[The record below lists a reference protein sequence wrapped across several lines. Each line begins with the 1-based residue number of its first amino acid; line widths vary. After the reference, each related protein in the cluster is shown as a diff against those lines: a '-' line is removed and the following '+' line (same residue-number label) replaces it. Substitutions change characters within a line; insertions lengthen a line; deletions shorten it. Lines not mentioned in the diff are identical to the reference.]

1 MWPKGSIERQPST
14 DKPLEGFVMPDDNS
28 TNTAKSAQRRLLEA
42 MVTLNAINNGRPV
55 PDMDKIT
62 NGWVL
67 PISASASR
75 KEMRKRIV
83 NAISEGGINI
93 RPKPDCEGQD

>member
-1 MWPKGSIERQPST
+1 MQ
-14 DKPLEGFVMPDDNS
+14 DDNS

-55 PDMDKIT
+55 PDMEKIT

-83 NAISEGGINI
+83 NAISESGINI
-93 RPKPDCEGQD
+93 RPKPDCEGED

>member
-1 MWPKGSIERQPST
+1 
-14 DKPLEGFVMPDDNS
+14 MPDDNL

-55 PDMDKIT
+55 PDMDKIK

-75 KEMRKRIV
+75 KEIRKRIV
-83 NAISEGGINI
+83 NAISDGGINI
-93 RPKPDCEGQD
+93 RSKPDCEGED

>member
-1 MWPKGSIERQPST
+1 
-14 DKPLEGFVMPDDNS
+14 MPDDNL

-42 MVTLNAINNGRPV
+42 MVTLNAINNGRSV
-55 PDMDKIT
+55 PDMDKIK

-75 KEMRKRIV
+75 KEIRKRIV
-83 NAISEGGINI
+83 NAISDGGINI
-93 RPKPDCEGQD
+93 RSKPDCEGED

>member
-1 MWPKGSIERQPST
+1 
-14 DKPLEGFVMPDDNS
+14 MPDDNL

-55 PDMDKIT
+55 PDMDKIM

-67 PISASASR
+67 PIPASASR

-83 NAISEGGINI
+83 NAISEAGINI
-93 RPKPDCEGQD
+93 RPKPDCEGEN

>member
-1 MWPKGSIERQPST
+1 
-14 DKPLEGFVMPDDNS
+14 MPDDNS
-28 TNTAKSAQRRLLEA
+28 TNIAKSAKRRLLEA

-55 PDMDKIT
+55 PDMDKIM

-67 PISASASR
+67 PIPASASR

-93 RPKPDCEGQD
+93 RTNPDCEGED